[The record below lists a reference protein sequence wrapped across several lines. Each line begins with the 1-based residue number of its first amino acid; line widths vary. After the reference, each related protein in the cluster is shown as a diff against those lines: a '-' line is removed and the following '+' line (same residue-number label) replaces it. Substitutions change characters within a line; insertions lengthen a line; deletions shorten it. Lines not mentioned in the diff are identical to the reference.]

1 MASPSNGRQRLR
13 FGLFEADLASGELY
27 KHGRLIHVQEKPFRI
42 LAMLLERP
50 GEVVSRE
57 EVRTKLWPEGTF
69 VDFDES
75 LDTALKKLRQ
85 ALADSP
91 QNPIFVETIPRRGY
105 RFIAPVTGVDGATRG
120 TSPGI
125 SASAPP
131 PNRKIM
137 AAVAVVVLAAGIAV
151 GQFWRTRQVRGF
163 TEKDTIVLADFVNT
177 TGDPIFDDTLKQGL
191 RVQLEESPY
200 LNVLSDEKVSEEL
213 QLMGRQKDGRL
224 TLDLAREVCQRAGS
238 KAALAGSIS
247 SLGTHYAL
255 GLNALDCATGDALG
269 GEQAEADSRE
279 HVLKALG
286 EAAAKMRSKL
296 GESLAS
302 LQKYP
307 MRPLSTPSLEALQAY
322 RLGTETW
329 RVKGEAA
336 ALPFFQR
343 AVELDPK
350 FASAY
355 GRVGSIYYDLGQ
367 FTLSLEYTR
376 KAYELRDKVSARE
389 LLYIES
395 HYFELA
401 TGELEKA
408 VQVYQ
413 VWQQIYPREITPY
426 SNLAGDYAEIGK
438 YEKALEEARE
448 ELSLFPTTEDSYFTL
463 GSVLVRLDRLNEAE
477 GVFKQAEE
485 RKLEGEYLLGYHYQL
500 AFLEGDPGKM
510 AQLVA
515 TAADKPGEEDL
526 LLSEQSDTEAYY
538 GHLAKAREFS
548 RRAAELALHAGAKET
563 AALWQAN
570 DALRKAEFGNA
581 ASAREDATAA
591 LALAPGRGVE
601 ALVALAL
608 ARSGHIAEAQK
619 LANKLNKD
627 FPLYT
632 FFQSYWLP
640 AIRAA
645 IELNRKNPAGSIE
658 LLRSTASYEMGVP
671 EPLLIVGTMYPVYLR
686 GETYLLVHEGKEAAA
701 EFQKIIDHPGVVV
714 NFPLGALAH
723 LQLGRAYAMQGDTAK
738 SRAAYQDF
746 LTLWKDADPD
756 IPILISAKSEY
767 AQLQ

>member
-1 MASPSNGRQRLR
+1 VASPSNGRQRLR

-131 PNRKIM
+131 RNRKIM

-591 LALAPGRGVE
+591 LAVVAGRGV
-601 ALVALAL
+601 
-608 ARSGHIAEAQK
+608 
-619 LANKLNKD
+619 
-627 FPLYT
+627 
-632 FFQSYWLP
+632 
-640 AIRAA
+640 
-645 IELNRKNPAGSIE
+645 
-658 LLRSTASYEMGVP
+658 
-671 EPLLIVGTMYPVYLR
+671 
-686 GETYLLVHEGKEAAA
+686 
-701 EFQKIIDHPGVVV
+701 
-714 NFPLGALAH
+714 
-723 LQLGRAYAMQGDTAK
+723 
-738 SRAAYQDF
+738 
-746 LTLWKDADPD
+746 
-756 IPILISAKSEY
+756 
-767 AQLQ
+767 